1 METNWTGPEL
11 RLDPA
16 QLLPG
21 PLPSQWQE
29 SHISIAPIDL
39 PEGADK
45 HEIGRREQNRVYL
58 GAVQSEQRT
67 ELDQALLRMLE
78 ADGEEAYAL
87 TPRPLYL
94 HFARVLLVDLPR
106 ELREERDKMVPSGLW
121 WAARAVLAQQSL
133 LDYPAQSL
141 LDQIIELFDT
151 AREYMPKVPAGVM
164 LDSVRSVDDTR
175 AKHVDEARV
184 PQLDKVMEDEPIDT
198 EHVDDAAPV
207 PEPNSSNSDAWD
219 NVSVAD
225 RELWARFLLELGVV
239 YSQHSMPLDSKRMVK
254 LAQDASGLQWQMTG
268 ARGKRTRFQTFDTT
282 QLVLLA
288 KSARRV
294 DRDTHEAAPEALE
307 LNDDVLLEH
316 LEFTDPDTE
325 ISNPADLQ
333 TIDKCMLL
341 AFCLNVQNENPA
353 HGLTSEQMLPFVTRV
368 LQHTGNWSVYTMALL
383 LRSRLER
390 SKTRTVER
398 ATLQL
403 QQLVDQITH
412 PLPGSEEAGAGE
424 RMQYVFALSLPSQWA
439 LERELA
445 EQFISLG
452 VVRSALDIFERLQ
465 MWDDV
470 ISCYTMLGQTDVAER
485 IVRSELEKTPDR
497 PKLWCIL
504 GDLTKD
510 PKHWHHAWEVSGH
523 RYARAMRTLGSYN
536 FAKYEFAESVEC
548 YENAVRLNPL
558 YENSWYILGCASMSI
573 EQWDK
578 AARAFLH
585 VVSID
590 ENNGESWNNL
600 ATAYLRMGPEYRT
613 RALHALREA
622 VKFLHDSWRVWSNFM
637 HVSLSLGMLSLSVQA
652 MGRLVDLRAGKMGAD
667 CVDLDVL
674 RSIISAVSHGAA
686 FAGMSEADAKA
697 KEQRLIS
704 QIDSLLVRKI
714 EARITSS
721 APVWRA
727 MADYWFWRNDFTHCL
742 DCYIKAYRCISN
754 MPQVSYAP
762 PVFNDAVD
770 AALEL
775 VSMYENFGEKT
786 QVVRVPS
793 ESNDQDGVVPS
804 ERKTV
809 AVEQLVCADWKH
821 QAKMVLRGLIG
832 KGKESF
838 EGTPAY
844 IKLVDALN
852 ELRSDSD
859 SHISSRLF
867 SLVSTFRA
875 DNFDDCEQ
883 YITELRCQRGHSVIV
898 WYIRSLLLVHALL
911 SSPDTRH
918 LVSADIRI
926 IESVIEGTFASF
938 KDSSTIAGL
947 LLQSVASLN
956 ESVFASQNSDK
967 SADIIRHCVEH
978 AAFFLRKDYWACLTV
993 ISDLAQQPDPV
1004 ISQAAQTL
1012 LPPLLARLSEE
1023 KQKPTFDEQLLSLT
1037 IASLT
1042 KSGTLPLN
1050 HSSTV
1055 TFSDMGLA
1063 EQLLGAGSHTSATDI
1078 IAEYAHQNGA
1088 GSSADTSNKGTAGD
1102 SNGQQQGVF
1111 TPENVARAL
1120 ALLAS
1125 SATDENNE
1133 WSAEEIAA
1141 SLCKH
1146 CPSLSWEDVIYKLP
1160 YSNLSVKSEAGAVF
1174 IVDVFLAATAGQN
1187 RPFPYSFM
1195 YEIWPDAAAQ
1205 VAFLRYTLHS
1215 SSIAPHLLDKHMPTI
1230 LADPVDLLYKAYH
1243 TEFARILASPWNSLS
1258 LILVLS
1264 HLLDSKASD
1273 DARSLLEAG
1282 IAQEPLLVTL
1292 ALARLKIQHPRLQAL
1307 LQHNVARFLKRDF
1320 GHNGLFFELFR
1331 IYEKKMMMAF
1341 FCNIYR
1347 KDPAFSRYIL
1357 DVLVDLGMAND
1368 LLLVPKRDDIVMLD
1382 FIVDLAVFASRRG
1395 MLSFE
1400 TWFPGLLAELGSDM
1414 LHASLEIMHTK
1425 IQLEAARQRGEDK
1438 GMAAYSSAELTIMF
1452 KALGVMGM
1460 SPNNAANL
1468 KALYAQ
1474 FVELVGELERTEN
1487 ECSSDEGQIEKEAE
1501 SLFLRLYR
1509 GELSVDHMAD
1519 TLEDLRDSLRIYMRK
1534 TYHHV
1539 IQYPLEE
1546 FSFFDNYP
1554 DKELTITGQLVGVLI
1569 QRHMLSPVSEPTI
1582 LEMLVKALQS
1592 PASSKSFHFGM
1603 TALQACLYRIEQLPM
1618 FCTRLYQIPA
1628 FNQNNN
1634 APAVKLI
1641 KSIIASVMPA
1651 RNAKAGSGTDRAHSG
1666 MTPVLEDTG
1675 LEAFGQSRP
1684 ANPRGASGMRVFQ
1697 SVRPPPLPELDEAFA
1712 EPAEETK
1719 DKLQFA
1725 VNNLDRSS
1733 LEEKTN
1739 EVDKLLQP
1747 KHFIWFSQEIMVKRA
1762 SQEPNYHSLYLQ
1774 FVEALNRPDLLKC
1787 ILRETLVSISRLLNA
1802 ESTVNSSS
1810 DRNNLK
1816 NLGAWL
1822 GGMTL
1827 ARDQP
1832 ILRESVSFKD
1842 LLCEGYNSNRLNLAI
1857 PFVCKVLEQTT
1868 RSTVFHPPS
1877 PWLMSIMGVLAE
1889 LYATAN
1895 LKLILTFEV
1904 EVLCKALSLD
1914 VKDIPATSIVGRQPT
1929 RGSVD
1934 ALASEFG
1941 KATIGGEAG
1950 MGSALAS
1957 DGAADGGLAGAVQM
1971 PAITGADITVDIL
1984 SVLSQHASFHAAES
1998 LFSQQPMLKKMF
2010 YILTER
2016 IIRKIIP
2023 VHVARSIYVAVSC
2036 TRDTIQ
2042 KDFCG
2047 EPNEEHVHRA
2057 AQVMARGLAGALAVS
2072 LCREQLKNKL
2082 FLTMCDFLNGQAL
2095 PEQSVNM
2102 IAVGLV
2108 ADNLDLACA
2117 IAEKEA
2123 IERASLQIDTVLSE
2137 SYMSR
2142 KRTRERTG
2150 QPFYDL
2156 ARYSRL
2162 VYPGDFPELL
2172 KVRLNGLQAGHL
2184 RIYEDFTQIPHFF
2197 SQIGSGAQGL
2207 EAGVGR
2213 DDIGSASAGAD
2224 GGVKFS
2230 TAQCFE
2236 RFAGIIEDLDKTVS
2250 AAAAEVTLSQL
2261 PSQHEACLYARDILV
2276 LAVRSASPDDTAM
2289 DFAQA
2294 LVNYLYRSETRLGID
2309 LYVLLLARMCEMS
2322 GRVAKEVTSW
2332 LAFADD
2338 ERKFNV
2344 AATLALIGEG
2354 LVSTD
2359 DEDGQVA
2366 RLIEANRPG
2375 AVDFAVRLLRR
2386 VLAGGTAVSAQ
2397 AFGKTAQGLAK
2408 LAQSG
2413 QASAQV
2419 TKVVEDLKAADDMQ
2433 AGDAQPGQSADGG
2446 LAREAEDV
2454 PAMKES
2460 AQEEVG
2466 SAPAN
2471 RQQETA
2477 NRQDAAS
2484 RQQET
2489 ASYQHIL
2496 LNWARVYDHPAAG
2509 EAELTTLVRQLLQQI
2524 PLHETR
2530 VEAAFFRACVEAVL
2544 AFYDQSGGRGGFQ
2557 VADALVKL
2565 VVFVTRLGGRD
2576 GQARLQTVRMF
2587 LSSVTLVIVDIH
2599 ETRPEAFGAYQRP
2612 FFRLLSGI
2620 LGEAHAAFRAEEA
2633 WCSEQ
2638 TLHAIVGLLGESLR
2652 LLDPGLV
2659 PGFSFVWLML
2669 ASHRFFLP
2677 RLVESRAGWALAA
2690 ELLERQLRFLEPFVE
2705 ADQVSEPV
2713 KLLYRGIVCV
2723 ILVVLHDFPEFLA
2736 SYALRLS
2743 DAVPTNCVQLRNLL
2757 LSAYPRD
2764 MRLPEPLTPNLKID
2778 LLAEITQSPDIPYDH
2793 AVPLERVGLRTG
2805 LEAVLSLQRAPAEFA
2820 SGVMAALHSDGA
2832 HYDVAAVNAFVL
2844 HALVR
2849 ITQATDDAAREAAQR
2864 MALEL
2869 FCAVLSGADPEG
2881 RYLVV
2886 SAIANQLRFP
2896 STHTYLGSRMVLALF
2911 SKSDDVVCECIARVL
2926 VERILV
2932 NRPFPWGLLVTLI
2945 ELLRN
2950 PFYAFWNHSFT
2961 RESPQIAEILT
2972 AVSTSIH
2979 PSDPPSTAA

>member
-1 METNWTGPEL
+1 M
-11 RLDPA
+11 
-16 QLLPG
+16 
-21 PLPSQWQE
+21 PLS
-29 SHISIAPIDL
+29 
-39 PEGADK
+39 
-45 HEIGRREQNRVYL
+45 
-58 GAVQSEQRT
+58 
-67 ELDQALLRMLE
+67 
-78 ADGEEAYAL
+78 
-87 TPRPLYL
+87 
-94 HFARVLLVDLPR
+94 
-106 ELREERDKMVPSGLW
+106 
-121 WAARAVLAQQSL
+121 
-133 LDYPAQSL
+133 
-141 LDQIIELFDT
+141 
-151 AREYMPKVPAGVM
+151 
-164 LDSVRSVDDTR
+164 DTR
-175 AKHVDEARV
+175 
-184 PQLDKVMEDEPIDT
+184 
-198 EHVDDAAPV
+198 
-207 PEPNSSNSDAWD
+207 
-219 NVSVAD
+219 
-225 RELWARFLLELGVV
+225 G
-239 YSQHSMPLDSKRMVK
+239 SM
-254 LAQDASGLQWQMTG
+254 
-268 ARGKRTRFQTFDTT
+268 
-282 QLVLLA
+282 
-288 KSARRV
+288 
-294 DRDTHEAAPEALE
+294 
-307 LNDDVLLEH
+307 
-316 LEFTDPDTE
+316 
-325 ISNPADLQ
+325 
-333 TIDKCMLL
+333 
-341 AFCLNVQNENPA
+341 
-353 HGLTSEQMLPFVTRV
+353 
-368 LQHTGNWSVYTMALL
+368 
-383 LRSRLER
+383 
-390 SKTRTVER
+390 
-398 ATLQL
+398 
-403 QQLVDQITH
+403 
-412 PLPGSEEAGAGE
+412 
-424 RMQYVFALSLPSQWA
+424 
-439 LERELA
+439 
-445 EQFISLG
+445 
-452 VVRSALDIFERLQ
+452 
-465 MWDDV
+465 
-470 ISCYTMLGQTDVAER
+470 
-485 IVRSELEKTPDR
+485 
-497 PKLWCIL
+497 
-504 GDLTKD
+504 
-510 PKHWHHAWEVSGH
+510 
-523 RYARAMRTLGSYN
+523 
-536 FAKYEFAESVEC
+536 
-548 YENAVRLNPL
+548 
-558 YENSWYILGCASMSI
+558 
-573 EQWDK
+573 
-578 AARAFLH
+578 
-585 VVSID
+585 
-590 ENNGESWNNL
+590 
-600 ATAYLRMGPEYRT
+600 
-613 RALHALREA
+613 
-622 VKFLHDSWRVWSNFM
+622 
-637 HVSLSLGMLSLSVQA
+637 
-652 MGRLVDLRAGKMGAD
+652 
-667 CVDLDVL
+667 
-674 RSIISAVSHGAA
+674 
-686 FAGMSEADAKA
+686 
-697 KEQRLIS
+697 
-704 QIDSLLVRKI
+704 
-714 EARITSS
+714 
-721 APVWRA
+721 
-727 MADYWFWRNDFTHCL
+727 
-742 DCYIKAYRCISN
+742 
-754 MPQVSYAP
+754 
-762 PVFNDAVD
+762 
-770 AALEL
+770 
-775 VSMYENFGEKT
+775 
-786 QVVRVPS
+786 
-793 ESNDQDGVVPS
+793 
-804 ERKTV
+804 
-809 AVEQLVCADWKH
+809 
-821 QAKMVLRGLIG
+821 
-832 KGKESF
+832 
-838 EGTPAY
+838 
-844 IKLVDALN
+844 
-852 ELRSDSD
+852 DSD

-883 YITELRCQRGHSVIV
+883 HITE
-898 WYIRSLLLVHALL
+898 
-911 SSPDTRH
+911 
-918 LVSADIRI
+918 
-926 IESVIEGTFASF
+926 
-938 KDSSTIAGL
+938 
-947 LLQSVASLN
+947 
-956 ESVFASQNSDK
+956 
-967 SADIIRHCVEH
+967 
-978 AAFFLRKDYWACLTV
+978 
-993 ISDLAQQPDPV
+993 QPDPV

-1023 KQKPTFDEQLLSLT
+1023 KQKPTFDKRLLSLT

-1042 KSGTLPLN
+1042 KSGALPSN
-1050 HSSTV
+1050 HSSTG

-1063 EQLLGAGSHTSATDI
+1063 EQLLGAGSHASATDI

-1088 GSSADTSNKGTAGD
+1088 GPSAETSNKGTAGD

-1125 SATDENNE
+1125 SAADENND
-1133 WSAEEIAA
+1133 WSADEIAA

-1160 YSNLSVKSEAGAVF
+1160 YSNLNVKNESGAVF
-1174 IVDVFLAATAGQN
+1174 IVDVFLAATTGQN

-1205 VAFLRYTLHS
+1205 VAFLRYTLRS
-1215 SSIAPHLLDKHMPTI
+1215 SSIAPHMLDKHMPTI

-1282 IAQEPLLVTL
+1282 ITQEPLLVTL

-1438 GMAAYSSAELTIMF
+1438 GVAAYSSAELTIMF

-1509 GELSVDHMAD
+1509 GELSVDHTAD

-1628 FNQNNN
+1628 FNQNNS

-1641 KSIIASVMPA
+1641 KSIIASAMPA
-1651 RNAKAGSGTDRAHSG
+1651 RNAKAGSGTDGAHSG

-1675 LEAFGQSRP
+1675 LEAFGQSRA

-1697 SVRPPPLPELDEAFA
+1697 SVKPPPLPELDEAFA

-1774 FVEALNRPDLLKC
+1774 FVEALDRPDLLKC

-1832 ILRESVSFKD
+1832 ILRENVSFKD
-1842 LLCEGYNSNRLNLAI
+1842 LLCEGYNSSRLNLAI

-1914 VKDIPATSIVGRQPT
+1914 VKDIPATSIVGRQPA

-1950 MGSALAS
+1950 MGTALAS

-2207 EAGVGR
+2207 EAGVGG
-2213 DDIGSASAGAD
+2213 DDIVGSASVGAD

-2250 AAAAEVTLSQL
+2250 TAAAEVTLSQL

-2386 VLAGGTAVSAQ
+2386 VLAGGTVVSAR
-2397 AFGKTAQGLAK
+2397 AFGKTVQGLAK

-2419 TKVVEDLKAADDMQ
+2419 TQVVEDLKAAEDMQ
-2433 AGDAQPGQSADGG
+2433 AGDGPAGQSAEGDS
-2446 LAREAEDV
+2446 AREAVET

-2460 AQEEVG
+2460 TQEVVS
-2466 SAPAN
+2466 SAHAS
-2471 RQQETA
+2471 
-2477 NRQDAAS
+2477 RQDTAS

-2509 EAELTTLVRQLLQQI
+2509 EAELATLVRQLLQQI

-2530 VEAAFFRACVEAVL
+2530 VEAAFFRACVEAAL

-2599 ETRPEAFGAYQRP
+2599 ETRPEAFSAYQRP

-2620 LGEAHAAFRAEEA
+2620 LGEAHAAFRAEEP
-2633 WCSEQ
+2633 WCGEQ
-2638 TLHAIVGLLGESLR
+2638 TLHAIVALLGESLR

-2677 RLVESRAGWALAA
+2677 RLVETHAGWPLAA

-2705 ADQVSEPV
+2705 ADQVGEPV

-2743 DAVPTNCVQLRNLL
+2743 DAVPANCVQLRNLL

-2778 LLAEITQSPDIPYDH
+2778 LLAEISQSPDIPYDH

-2805 LEAVLSLQRAPAEFA
+2805 LEAVLAQQRAPAEFA
-2820 SGVMAALHSDGA
+2820 SGVMAALHGDGA
-2832 HYDVAAVNAFVL
+2832 RYDVAAVNAFVL
-2844 HALVR
+2844 HAVVR

-2869 FCAVLSGADPEG
+2869 FRAVLTGADPEG

-2911 SKSDDVVCECIARVL
+2911 SKSDDVVRECIARVL

-2950 PFYAFWNHSFT
+2950 PFYAFWSHGFT

-2972 AVSTSIH
+2972 AVATSIH
-2979 PSDPPSTAA
+2979 PADPPSTAA